1 MAKRKPGK
9 RDNEIVQGWDGYY
22 KIALKVAFK
31 WYSYY
36 FPTVEDCRQ
45 AAALAA
51 TIARVAF
58 GEEAQMG
65 DLNPVIRKELKAQ
78 TYAYGRRQRQV
89 KLPGQRVTTQD
100 YKPEV
105 SFAAVEGDDPGK
117 VERIAERTRAIG
129 VGEWTRVQARLLHF
143 S

>member
-1 MAKRKPGK
+1 MATRKPGK
-9 RDNEIVQGWDGYY
+9 RDNEIVQGWDSYY

-36 FPTVEDCRQ
+36 FPTVEDCQQ

-51 TIARVAF
+51 TIVRAAF
-58 GEEAQMG
+58 GEEARMG

-89 KLPGQRVTTQD
+89 KLPDKRVTTQD

-105 SFAAVEGDDPGK
+105 SFAAVEGNNPGK
-117 VERIAERTRAIG
+117 VERIAERARVLG
-129 VGEWTRVQARLLHF
+129 VGEWTRIQARLLHF